1 MKELTD
7 KQKAIL
13 KCLET
18 ARSENRGMPTVR
30 ELAQTIGVSSTAT
43 VHQHLNALVTKGYI
57 KRSSYKH
64 RSIELS
70 QAEPQAEPDFVNV
83 PLSGTIAAG
92 PPLLAQESYD
102 DFVPLPKHLVGNGD
116 VFGLRVRGESMI
128 EAGIFDGDMVVVRRQ
143 PSAENG
149 EIVAAMIGDE
159 ATVKFLFRESGRI
172 RLQPANQAMEP
183 IFCDS
188 PVILGKV
195 VLVIRKL

>member
-1 MKELTD
+1 MKELTE

-18 ARSENRGMPTVR
+18 ARSQNRQMPTVR

-43 VHQHLNALVTKGYI
+43 VHQHLNALVSKGYI
-57 KRSSYKH
+57 KRDSYKH
-64 RSIELS
+64 RSIEL
-70 QAEPQAEPDFVNV
+70 PQAEPDFVNV

-102 DFVPLPKHLVGNGD
+102 DFVPLPKDLVGNGE
-116 VFGLRVRGESMI
+116 VFGLKVRGESMI
-128 EAGIFDGDMVVVRRQ
+128 EAGIFDGDIVVVRRQ

-159 ATVKFLFRESGRI
+159 ATVKFLYRESGRV
-172 RLQPANQAMEP
+172 RLQPANSAMAP
-183 IFCDS
+183 IYCDH